1 MQADYCCLNKADDI
15 SLFFC
20 KMGKEDGVRKD
31 LCLPLRL
38 CGRNAVK
45 DKPISRGDAEAQ
57 SKSILNQNR
66 TSSVLVYLEGG
77 TNGEC

>member
-1 MQADYCCLNKADDI
+1 M
-15 SLFFC
+15 S
-20 KMGKEDGVRKD
+20 

-66 TSSVLVYLEGG
+66 TLSVLVYPEGG
-77 TNGEC
+77 ANGEC